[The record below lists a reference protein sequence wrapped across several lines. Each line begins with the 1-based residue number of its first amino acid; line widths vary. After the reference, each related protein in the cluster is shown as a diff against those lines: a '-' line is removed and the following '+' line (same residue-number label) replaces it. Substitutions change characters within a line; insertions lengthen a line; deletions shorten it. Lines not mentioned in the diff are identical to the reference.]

1 MRKTAKFAVSM
12 PEVEFK
18 RLEAEQRRAKKT
30 RSEFIRE
37 AVRAWRRREEGQ
49 GVASAHAPRSAVKE
63 EPGRYG
69 PGSPAR
75 ETPDPDYPIDVAEV
89 RRRAIAAAG
98 SFRSGASDLSVNHDR
113 YFAEDAAVI
122 GPADAGDNKKR
133 SGATP

>member
-12 PEVEFK
+12 PEAEFK
-18 RLEAEQRRAKKT
+18 GLEAERRRAKKT

-69 PGSPAR
+69 PGGGGR
-75 ETPDPDYPIDVAEV
+75 
-89 RRRAIAAAG
+89 
-98 SFRSGASDLSVNHDR
+98 
-113 YFAEDAAVI
+113 
-122 GPADAGDNKKR
+122 
-133 SGATP
+133 